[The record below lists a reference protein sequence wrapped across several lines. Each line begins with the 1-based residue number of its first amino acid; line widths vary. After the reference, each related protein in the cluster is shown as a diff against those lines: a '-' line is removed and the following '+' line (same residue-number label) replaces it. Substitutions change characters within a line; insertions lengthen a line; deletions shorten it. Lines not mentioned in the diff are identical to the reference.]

1 MITNSVLLTGRVAFV
16 KEYGRFTLLKLTVT
30 TKVSTRTNERSV
42 SNYPAV
48 LWFGENKKIAAK
60 FKQFDYVRIK
70 GYISTYVQ
78 SQNGQTLL
86 YQNIVGT
93 SIESWVTS
101 NESSKTNRIT
111 IYGSVA
117 SLALKSDSYAEFT
130 LAVETNIPDER
141 DPIIFY
147 PTFRAFNKVA
157 EFMKTQ
163 VRKGS
168 KVKISASVETKVSK
182 ANTESSGDGTNSER
196 KYGPSKEI
204 YVCNQITVM
213 Q

>member
-1 MITNSVLLTGRVAFV
+1 MNTNNVLLTGRVAFV
-16 KEYGRFTLLKLTVT
+16 KEYDKYTLLKLTVT
-30 TKVSTRTNERSV
+30 TKVATRTTERNV

-48 LWFGENKKIAAK
+48 FWFGDNKTIAAK
-60 FKQFDYVRIK
+60 FKQFDYVKIK

-93 SIESWVTS
+93 SIEPWITS

-117 SLALKSDSYAEFT
+117 SLTLKSDSYAEFT
-130 LAVETNIPDER
+130 LAVETNLPNENE
-141 DPIIFY
+141 PIVFF
-147 PTFRAFNKVA
+147 PTFTAFNKVA

-168 KVKISASVETKVSK
+168 KVKISASVETKVCKRGTDPSD
-182 ANTESSGDGTNSER
+182 SGQKSEK
-196 KYGPSKEI
+196 KYGSSKEI

-213 Q
+213 H

>member
-16 KEYGRFTLLKLTVT
+16 KEYDRFTLLKLTVT

-42 SNYPAV
+42 SNYPAI
-48 LWFGENKKIAAK
+48 LWFGENKKTAAK

-101 NESSKTNRIT
+101 NESSKT
-111 IYGSVA
+111 A

-130 LAVETNIPDER
+130 LAVETNVPDER
-141 DPIIFY
+141 EPIIFY

-182 ANTESSGDGTNSER
+182 SNTESSGDGTNSER

>member
-1 MITNSVLLTGRVAFV
+1 MITNNVLLTGRVSFV
-16 KEYGRFTLLKLTVT
+16 KEFDKFTLLKLTVT
-30 TKVSTRTNERSV
+30 TKIRTRTTERNV

-48 LWFGENKKIAAK
+48 LWFGDNKKIAAK
-60 FKQFDYVRIK
+60 FKRYDYVKIK

-78 SQNGQTLL
+78 TINGQTLL
-86 YQNIVGT
+86 SQNIVGT
-93 SIESWVTS
+93 SIEPWITS

-130 LAVETNIPDER
+130 LAVETNVPDER

-147 PTFRAFNKVA
+147 PTFTAFNKVA

-168 KVKISASVETKVSK
+168 RVKVSASVETKVSK
-182 ANTESSGDGTNSER
+182 RNTDSSGNGTNNSKR
-196 KYGPSKEI
+196 YDSSKEI